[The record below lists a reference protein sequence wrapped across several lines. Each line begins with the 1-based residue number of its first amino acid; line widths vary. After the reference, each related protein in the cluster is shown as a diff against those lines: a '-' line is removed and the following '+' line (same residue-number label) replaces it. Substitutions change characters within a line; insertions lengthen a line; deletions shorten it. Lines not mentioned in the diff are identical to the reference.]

1 MSISQRTLATSA
13 FFLGLLSS
21 PPAVFSQDR
30 PLEKSKELPKEIVS
44 AWVDAGGEWG
54 GIQTNDFGFVRFVLA
69 KQLTGNEIPA
79 FSFRK
84 APKRRLSELPPIE
97 QPFGLWLQAGWI
109 NSDTLTDLAAMKQ
122 LQALHLGYMALTPE
136 KAKLLA
142 ASETIRAL
150 DLQQAVFES
159 GVLKELAALK
169 SLRSLDASNTYMRDA
184 QLSELADL
192 THLKCFRMTYTK
204 ATADGIKELA
214 AIKELEALDLSC
226 SAVSDESLSGI
237 TGLKQLKKLNLQQT
251 AVSDAAVKSL
261 VELKELESL
270 DVFDS
275 KITSQGV
282 REIRKSLPKIKI
294 QF

>member
-1 MSISQRTLATSA
+1 MSISQRTLAIGLL
-13 FFLGLLSS
+13 FLVLLSS
-21 PPAVFSQDR
+21 PHAVHSQDR

-54 GIQTNDFGFVRFVLA
+54 GIQTNDFGFVRFVSA
-69 KQLTGNEIPA
+69 KQLTGNEMPA

-84 APKRRLSELPPIE
+84 APKRRLGELPPIE

-109 NSDTLTDLAAMKQ
+109 NSETLTDVAAMKH
-122 LQALHLGYMALTPE
+122 LQALHLGYVALTPE
-136 KAKLLA
+136 RAKLVA

-159 GVLKELAALK
+159 GVMKELAALK
-169 SLRSLDASNTYMRDA
+169 SLRSLDVSNTYLRDA
-184 QLSELADL
+184 QLSELAEL
-192 THLKCFRMTYTK
+192 SQLRCFRMTYTK

-214 AIKELEALDLSC
+214 ALKELEALDLSC
-226 SAVSDESLSGI
+226 SAVSDESLAGM

-261 VELKELESL
+261 VEFKELENL
-270 DVFDS
+270 DVFGS
-275 KITSQGV
+275 KVTTQGV